1 MCRGWA
7 ISNVTTRQSLL
18 LKRHYNNLFLI
29 SVLYNP
35 VTTCRRLFILSSYFN
50 GTFFKGLNRNYPLL
64 YYCNIMYCSFTQV
77 RSTGGNHDT
86 VNYIFM

>member
-7 ISNVTTRQSLL
+7 VSNVTTRQSLL

-35 VTTCRRLFILSSYFN
+35 VTTCRRLFLLYSYFD
-50 GTFFKGLNRNYPLL
+50 GTFLKGLKRNYPLL
-64 YYCNIMYCSFTQV
+64 YYCNFTYCSSTQV
-77 RSTGGNHDT
+77 RSTGLNHAT
-86 VNYIFM
+86 VDHLFM